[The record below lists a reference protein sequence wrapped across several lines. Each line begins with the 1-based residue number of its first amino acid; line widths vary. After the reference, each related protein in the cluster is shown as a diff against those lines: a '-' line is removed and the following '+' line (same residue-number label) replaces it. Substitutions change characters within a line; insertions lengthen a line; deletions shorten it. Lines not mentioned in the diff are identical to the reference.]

1 VPEPEPEPFDD
12 ELEEGEFLESEPP
25 PPPEPEPIDL
35 ERTYW
40 AMYPIEE
47 IAEAVNERI
56 REYYETMSRTGLSA
70 LFKSAHAA
78 FYSLSD
84 DGVHEGSRI
93 IESGDQGELLQVKSN
108 QLRSI
113 ALYILTMA
121 TADRPAYQPKAT
133 NGSASAM
140 AQVPTARVL
149 LEYYHTRKGLER
161 NLIGAA
167 LRALVYGKGYLW
179 ESWDPTLAKGQGD
192 VVLKALSPLEVV
204 CDPDRGPGE
213 HDWFIIRTYRNKYD
227 LAAQY
232 GTGEDPKVLEL
243 RDDLLAMDGSEGMDS
258 ELQLRPRLGLGR
270 NTREATDVAVWHM
283 LHAPTQACPEGRYV
297 IVTGKDICLF
307 EGPLPFDELPVYEMC
322 PEEFLEAGS
331 LGYASIWDLLGLQR
345 AFDGM
350 NSTALSNF
358 DAFGTNDL
366 LLQEGTE
373 ISLEEV
379 HGGLNAIRY
388 PIGSNPPAVLEKFQ
402 LSDSFFK
409 LREAFMQDMQL
420 ASGVNSTVRGDPQAN
435 LKSGTALALIQA
447 QAVQFQSRFQG
458 GYVRLTEA
466 AATGLLRILK
476 RYAQTERLAQ
486 ISGAYD
492 TDGLRSFKSDDIS
505 DIDRVEVES
514 GSPIFR
520 TVAGKF
526 DVATQLLERGL
537 IDDIDQYYQVLETGR
552 LEPVTDPHRRAH
564 LRVQEE
570 NEILMRGPQVIPK
583 MDKATGQPQVD
594 LTGQPVQTVQ
604 DLPAL
609 VTDHPENHVRAHACV
624 LDSQDSRMNPQV
636 VNAVVT
642 HILEHL
648 KVWREAPPD
657 LLMLLKFPM
666 PPPPPGSEEAEA
678 PGTPGP
684 EEKPTPQDPN
694 RAKNEEKS
702 KAAGNNAPGT
712 DRPAK
717 LPRPA
722 QPPPPAA

>member
-1 VPEPEPEPFDD
+1 
-12 ELEEGEFLESEPP
+12 
-25 PPPEPEPIDL
+25 
-35 ERTYW
+35 
-40 AMYPIEE
+40 MYPVDE
-47 IAEAVNERI
+47 IVDAISERI
-56 REYYETMSRTGLSA
+56 REYYETMTRTGLCA
-70 LFKSAHAA
+70 LYKAAHAA

-84 DGVHEGSRI
+84 DGIHEGSRI
-93 IESGDQGELLQVKSN
+93 IEGGDQGELLQVKSN

-113 ALYILTMA
+113 ALYILTTA
-121 TADRPAYQPKAT
+121 TADRPAYMPKAT
-133 NGSASAM
+133 NGSAAAM
-140 AQVPTARVL
+140 SQIPTARTL
-149 LEYYHTRKGLER
+149 LDYYHTRKGLER
-161 NLIGAA
+161 CLIGTA
-167 LRALVYGKGYLW
+167 LRALIYGKGYLW
-179 ESWDPTLAKGQGD
+179 ESWDPSLAKGQGD
-192 VVLKALSPLEVV
+192 VVLKPLSPLEVV

-213 HDWFIIRTYRNKYD
+213 HDWYIIRTYRNKYD
-227 LAAQY
+227 LAAQFA
-232 GTGEDPKVLEL
+232 GQPQEDEMGLVPEEDPKVAQL
-243 RDDLLAMDGSEGMDS
+243 RDDILAMDGGEGVDS
-258 ELQLRPRLGLGR
+258 ELQLKPRLGTGR
-270 NTREATDVAVWHM
+270 SARESTDVAVWHL
-283 LHAPTQACPEGRYV
+283 LHGPTQACPQGRYV
-297 IVTGKDICLF
+297 ICTGKDILLF
-307 EGPLPFDELPVYEMC
+307 EGPLPFDELPVYEMV

-331 LGYASIWDLLGLQR
+331 LGYASVWDLLGLQK

-402 LSDSFFK
+402 LSEGFFK
-409 LREAFMQDMQL
+409 LRQAFMQDMQL
-420 ASGVNSTVRGDPQAN
+420 ASGVNSTVRGDPEAN

-458 GYVRLTEA
+458 GYVRLTEN

-476 RYAQTERLAQ
+476 RYAKVERLAQ
-486 ISGAYD
+486 IAGAYD
-492 TDGLRSFKSDDIS
+492 SDGLRSFKSDDIS

-537 IDDIDQYYQVLETGR
+537 IEDINQYYQVLETGR

-564 LRVQEE
+564 LRVMEE
-570 NEILMRGPQVIPK
+570 NEILMRGPQVVPK
-583 MDKATGQPQVD
+583 TDANGVPAKDPTGQ
-594 LTGQPVQTVQ
+594 TIQTVK

-609 VTDHPENHVRAHACV
+609 MTDHPENHIRAHACV

-648 KVWREAPPD
+648 KVWREAPAD
-657 LLMLLKFPM
+657 LLGLLKFPL
-666 PPPPPGSEEAEA
+666 PPPPPGEDMNGDVV
-678 PGTPGP
+678 PPP
-684 EEKPTPQDPN
+684 EEEGPKQDPN

-702 KAAGNNAPGT
+702 KAAGNMAPGT

>member
-1 VPEPEPEPFDD
+1 MLEPLDD
-12 ELEEGEFLESEPP
+12 ELEEEQEPLLEALE
-25 PPPEPEPIDL
+25 PPPEPEPPDL
-35 ERTYW
+35 AKTYW
-40 AMYPIEE
+40 ANYPVDELPD
-47 IAEAVNERI
+47 AVNERI
-56 REYYETMSRTGLSA
+56 REYYETMGRTGLTA
-70 LFKSAHAA
+70 LYKSAHAA

-121 TADRPAYQPKAT
+121 TADRPAYAPKAT
-133 NGSASAM
+133 NGSAAALS
-140 AQVPTARVL
+140 QVPTARVL

-161 NLIGAA
+161 CLIGAA
-167 LRALVYGKGYLW
+167 LRALIYGKGYLW

-192 VVLKALSPLEVV
+192 VTLKALSPLEVV

-213 HDWFIIRTYRNKYD
+213 HDWYIIRTYRNKYD

-232 GTGEDPKVLEL
+232 GTGEDPKVVEL
-243 RDDLLAMDGSEGMDS
+243 REDLLALDGGEGIDS
-258 ELQLRPRLGLGR
+258 ELQLRPRLGVGR
-270 NTREATDVAVWHM
+270 SARDATDVAVWHL
-283 LHAPTQACPEGRYV
+283 LHGPTQASPDGRYA
-297 IVTGKDICLF
+297 IITGKDICLF

-331 LGYASIWDLLGLQR
+331 LGYASIWDLLGLQK
-345 AFDGM
+345 AYDGM

-388 PIGSNPPAVLEKFQ
+388 PIGSNPPQVLEKFQ

-409 LREAFMQDMQL
+409 LRQAFMQDMQL
-420 ASGVNSTVRGDPQAN
+420 ASGVNSTVRGDPEAN

-466 AATGLLRILK
+466 AATGLLRMLK
-476 RYAQTERLAQ
+476 RYAKTERLAQ
-486 ISGAYD
+486 IAGAYD
-492 TDGLRSFKSDDIS
+492 TDGLRSFKSEDIA
-505 DIDRVEVES
+505 DIDRIEVES

-537 IDDIDQYYQVLETGR
+537 IDDINQYYQVLETGR

-570 NEILMRGPQVIPK
+570 NEILMRGPQVVPK
-583 MDKATGQPQVD
+583 VGKDGMPEMD

-604 DLPAL
+604 DLSAL

-624 LDSQDSRMNPQV
+624 LDSQDSRTNPGV

-657 LLMLLKFPM
+657 LLMLMKFPM
-666 PPPPPGSEEAEA
+666 PPPPPGAEPQD
-678 PGTPGP
+678 PGVPGP
-684 EEKPTPQDPN
+684 EEDGPKQDPN
-694 RAKNEEKS
+694 AAKNTEKA

-712 DRPAK
+712 DRAPK

-722 QPPPPAA
+722 QPPAGVA